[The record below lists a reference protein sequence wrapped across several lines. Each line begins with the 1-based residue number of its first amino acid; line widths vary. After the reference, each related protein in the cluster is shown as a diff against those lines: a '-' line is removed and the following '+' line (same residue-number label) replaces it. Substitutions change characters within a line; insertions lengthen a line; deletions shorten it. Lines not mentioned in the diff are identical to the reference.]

1 MEPIEVLEEVIELLS
16 DHSNRA
22 KYIILL
28 ALEARDPNAAAV
40 GNQLVLR
47 FSSFFM
53 RVMYVIHPPIDS
65 EVPGKSAN
73 VNWAV
78 RAAHKSL
85 PLEFGASFIDR
96 AVVTVCDCD
105 AKASE
110 HYFNERGFYA
120 LPLLRRP
127 RPLPPHFTLPPAQ
140 HPGAPFC
147 YLQ

>member
-16 DHSNRA
+16 DHSNRE
-22 KYIILL
+22 KYVILL
-28 ALEARDPNAAAV
+28 ALEARDPNAAAF

-47 FSSFFM
+47 FSPLFM
-53 RVMYVIHPPIDS
+53 RVMYVIHPQIDA

-110 HYFNERGFYA
+110 HYFNERAFA
-120 LPLLRRP
+120 RSRNARRRP
-127 RPLPPHFTLPPAQ
+127 PPRL
-140 HPGAPFC
+140 
-147 YLQ
+147 LS